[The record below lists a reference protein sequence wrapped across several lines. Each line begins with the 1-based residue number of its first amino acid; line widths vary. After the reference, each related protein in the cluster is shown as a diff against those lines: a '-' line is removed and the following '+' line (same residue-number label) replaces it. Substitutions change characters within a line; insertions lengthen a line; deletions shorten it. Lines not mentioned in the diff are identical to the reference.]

1 MPTNPQ
7 SPSTHIHTHPH
18 TSTHYP
24 STKASTYFCLP
35 NLPPPPKENPTTINN
50 KHQIHSLHHVIP
62 TCTKSLDNLFGFFHL
77 RNVNGCVLVMKVQL
91 ATQCALFVV
100 GPSRL
105 RELGVWVTTVAP
117 GSILMWRTYNR
128 NSILVCSPEDNWHC
142 KFSDNH
148 AYDSW
153 ATLQCF
159 FYKNQQRVGV
169 KKKLYR
175 HHKYKK
181 RHISRELYHLRI
193 TKVKI
198 HLFHQP

>member
-1 MPTNPQ
+1 MEQCQP
-7 SPSTHIHTHPH
+7 IHKVHPH
-18 TSTHYP
+18 TSTHIH
-24 STKASTYFCLP
+24 TLP
-35 NLPPPPKENPTTINN
+35 IHQSIHLFLSSQPPPPPPKENPTTINN
-50 KHQIHSLHHVIP
+50 KHQIHSLHHVIL

-153 ATLQCF
+153 ATLQSF
-159 FYKNQQRVGV
+159 F
-169 KKKLYR
+169 
-175 HHKYKK
+175 
-181 RHISRELYHLRI
+181 
-193 TKVKI
+193 
-198 HLFHQP
+198 